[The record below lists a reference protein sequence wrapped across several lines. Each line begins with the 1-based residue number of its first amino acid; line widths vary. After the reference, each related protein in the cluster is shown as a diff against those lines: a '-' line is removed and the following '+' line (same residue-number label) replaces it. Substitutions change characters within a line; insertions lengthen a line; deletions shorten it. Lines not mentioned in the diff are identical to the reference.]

1 MTEQQQDFEKAIA
14 RQKSYI
20 GPAILVLFLYWL
32 FFIPGL
38 IANLLYL
45 QDAKKTSKIA
55 GEKPSGYGC
64 LIALLIYSLLP
75 FIGLILL
82 ILVFTGGSVTA
93 PFIYTL
99 F

>member
-1 MTEQQQDFEKAIA
+1 MTEQQNDFEKAIA

-20 GPAILVLFLYWL
+20 GPAFLVLFLYWL

-38 IANLLYL
+38 IANILYL
-45 QDAKKTSKIA
+45 QDARKNAKIA

-64 LIALLIYSLLP
+64 LIALLAWCIVP
-75 FIGLILL
+75 LILL
-82 ILVFTGGSVTA
+82 TLIFIGGGTSIA